1 MMCVENYNV
10 DMSQG
15 EFNPTFFAV
24 FVALFQFTRMGCSLI
39 VTQSLGPII
48 STIMYMFKDI
58 IVFLAIWVIVL
69 HVFIFSGV
77 RSTVLANE
85 LTEGA
90 VLLHVLFGHRGHEKS
105 SSRRGSFR
113 SLGE

>member
-1 MMCVENYNV
+1 MMYVENYNV

-15 EFNPTFFAV
+15 EINLTFFAV

-69 HVFIFSGV
+69 HVFIFSGIFMFKDCEDL
-77 RSTVLANE
+77 RDYHKAQ
-85 LTEGA
+85 A
-90 VLLHVLFGHRGHEKS
+90 YWF
-105 SSRRGSFR
+105 
-113 SLGE
+113 